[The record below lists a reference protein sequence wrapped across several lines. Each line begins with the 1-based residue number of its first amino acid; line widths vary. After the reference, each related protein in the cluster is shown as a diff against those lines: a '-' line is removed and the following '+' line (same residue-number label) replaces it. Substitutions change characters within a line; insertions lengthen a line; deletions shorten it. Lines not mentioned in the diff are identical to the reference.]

1 MTKSIDL
8 VASNALKHFA
18 GAIYPFA
25 VKIKTPFPE
34 RIPLNSCGMNKPMA
48 QLIADYEPKAESN
61 GLFPNQ
67 ASFFRAYSENKN
79 RNFIMTTATGSGKSL
94 CFLAWVFDQ
103 LLRDENATALLCFPT
118 QSLMWSQAGRLAD
131 LSEKESLLCRD
142 IKDLAYSGVIKV
154 ASRQI
159 PWTIWQ
165 GTGPEENPNVA
176 MKEHEKSEEFANARI
191 RVATLDK
198 AHFSLVSQ
206 HKDFLKNMVCIVL
219 DEAHMY
225 DGVFGANVH
234 YFLKRVFLS
243 MDILGKPR
251 PKVFL
256 ASATLS
262 SAESFARTLISAD
275 EAHEVMHIGE
285 TSKQQVELIQ
295 LKNVPEILKKP
306 DSDGLLKVIMLIDGQ
321 MKITGRSGRKRSAKI
336 ESFLEDRSSLGPH
349 VNAIYFTQSKF
360 GGKRLADRLARTSNG
375 HNAVVYDADLPP
387 KERRMVEKKMNDQ
400 GTHGTLIIGTSALE
414 LGVDIE
420 NLDACLMDELPPRQS
435 EMLQRMGRIGRRVN
449 HPGLV
454 IAKLSAKPR
463 DMGILEDP
471 IAAFQFKGSLPT
483 LIPVHLEMIRWRH
496 MLIAHHEWKNDLNGE
511 HAQEFARSMKY
522 HFGEFRSREDL
533 TELFNDRYGSL
544 VNTEDAFWIYK
555 GFRATASEGKIPL
568 KEGKK
573 EVARIDSIYIYRDAH
588 PEAVY
593 LNHYQ
598 KTYRVVDY
606 NGKWKKAEWEHV
618 DSEYLLEKWMHT
630 VSSIEVKEIPDRIT
644 TRGSWDDSFSFYQAM
659 IDLPDQADR
668 PAKGN
673 LEYGIWDYI
682 RKWTG
687 YTQID
692 LTSNRSIKV
701 TLNEVTERF
710 KLAMDAGDKFPFLFP
725 FTYRTLGW
733 EWDFGK
739 IDIDDC
745 DEDATKEL
753 EHLTGDLLRYFL
765 AEAVE
770 SRAEDLVTKIDL
782 ANHRLMVLDNNPGGN
797 GMSEALLFEERIK
810 RAFSRLQNI
819 LFKFEGEVG
828 RKRFDQYVADLCRT
842 DLSIPPERIL
852 NVINQLQVHWV
863 R

>member
-1 MTKSIDL
+1 MTQSIDF

-18 GAIYPFA
+18 GAMYPFA

-34 RIPLNSCGMNKPMA
+34 RVSLDSCGISKPMA
-48 QLIADYEPKAESN
+48 LLIADYEPKAQSN

-67 ASFFRAYSENKN
+67 ASFFRAYSEDRD
-79 RNFIMTTATGSGKSL
+79 RNFIMTTSTGSGKSL

-103 LLRDENATALLCFPT
+103 LLRDEDATALLCFPT
-118 QSLMWSQAGRLAD
+118 QALMWSQAGRLAD
-131 LSEKESLLCRD
+131 LSDKGSLLCRD
-142 IKDLAYSGVIKV
+142 IKDLAYSGIIRV
-154 ASRQI
+154 ASGQI

-165 GTGPEENPNVA
+165 GTGYGENPNEA
-176 MKEHEKSEEFANARI
+176 MKEHEKSAEFENARI

-198 AHFSLVSQ
+198 AHFSLISQ
-206 HKDFLKNMVCIVL
+206 HKDFLKNMACIVL

-243 MDILGKPR
+243 MDILEKPR

-262 SAESFARTLISAD
+262 SAETFAKTLISAD
-275 EAHEVMHIGE
+275 DGQDVVHIGE
-285 TSKQQVELIQ
+285 TSKQQVELI
-295 LKNVPEILKKP
+295 KAKDVPEVLKKP
-306 DSDGLLKVIMLIDGQ
+306 DSDGLLKVVMLIDGQ
-321 MKITGRSGRKRSAKI
+321 MKITGISGRKRSAKI
-336 ESFLEDRSSLGPH
+336 ESFLEDKSSLGPH
-349 VNAIYFTQSKF
+349 INAIYFTQSKF
-360 GGKRLADRLARTSNG
+360 GGKRLADRLARKSNG
-375 HNAVVYDADLPP
+375 HTAVVYDADLPP
-387 KERRMVEKKMNDQ
+387 KERRMVEKRMNDQ
-400 GTHGTLIIGTSALE
+400 DTHGTLIIGTSALE

-435 EMLQRMGRIGRRVN
+435 EMLQRIGRIGRRIN

-463 DMGILEDP
+463 DIGILEDP
-471 IAAFQFKGSLPT
+471 ISTFQFAGSLPT
-483 LIPVHLEMIRWRH
+483 LIPVHLEMIRWKH
-496 MLIAHHEWKNDLNGE
+496 MLIAHQEWKNDLNRGY
-511 HAQEFARSMKY
+511 AQEFIKSMKY
-522 HFGEFRSREDL
+522 HFGEFQSHEDL
-533 TELFNDRYGSL
+533 TALFNDRYGSL

-573 EVARIDSIYIYRDAH
+573 EVARIDSIDIYRDAH

-618 DSEYLLEKWMHT
+618 DSDFLLEKWMHT
-630 VSSIEVKEIPDRIT
+630 VSSIEVKETPDRIA
-644 TRGSWDDSFSFYQAM
+644 TRGSWDDRFSFYQAM
-659 IDLPDQADR
+659 IDLPDQVDR
-668 PAKGN
+668 PGKGN

-692 LTSNRSIKV
+692 LNSNRSAKV
-701 TLNEVTERF
+701 TLSEVTERF

-733 EWDFGK
+733 EWNFGQ
-739 IDIDDC
+739 IEIDDY
-745 DEDATKEL
+745 DEDSTREL
-753 EHLTGDLLRYFL
+753 EHLAGDLLRYFF

-770 SRAEDLVTKIDL
+770 SRAEDLVIKLDL
-782 ANHRLMVLDNNPGGN
+782 ANHHLMALDNNPGGN
-797 GMSEALLFEERIK
+797 GMSEALLFEGRMK
-810 RAFSRLQNI
+810 RAFAKCQNI
-819 LFKFEGEVG
+819 ISKFKGDTG
-828 RKRFDQYVADLCRT
+828 RKNFDKYVADLCRV

-852 NVINQLQVHWV
+852 NVVNQLQMHWI